1 MSLAR
6 PGLRSPAYRR
16 LLAVSLLLGVGVTA
30 FLVSHGDARNT
41 AASLG
46 RLLRVDVVVLLV
58 GATATNV
65 GLRFIRWQYFLR
77 RVGVRRPIRESL
89 LIYLAASG
97 VSFVPLFAGEI
108 ALKGYLIG
116 KGDRR
121 DQSAAWTVGLYERL
135 CDVVVLCLLASLL
148 GLWIGRASVVSRF
161 WWVFLVPP
169 VGFATFRGRLLAA
182 EGARLLVMLVD
193 RFTRGATAHDDPT
206 MTARLVTGRRTVIG
220 LGLGLAAW
228 GLVCAAAAIVVHRSA
243 SAAIGWQAGPLFA
256 AATLLGGVSL
266 SPGGAGVTGLIFGQ
280 ELIRLGTQGSEA
292 FAIVV
297 AVRALTFWLVLGIGQ
312 LALLRMALGRT
323 EQETHFDAL
332 SPVYD
337 AQIPSHIRDLLIER
351 KIRSMLPVLAPVG
364 GLRGL
369 DIGCGLGWY
378 IDALRHEGAEVVGV
392 DLSRQQARS
401 AHRTGADVLVAS
413 AVSLPFRGEVFD
425 FAYAVNVVHH
435 FENREQQQQVLRQ
448 VARVLK
454 PGGVFFLHEINTT
467 NPLFRLYM
475 GYVFPLIKRIDEGT
489 ELWLQPDA
497 LPVADG
503 LRVEDVSYFTFVP
516 DFLPQAL
523 LRWMLPLEV
532 RLESSRWAR
541 YSAHFMATFRKP
553 GGPTRTPQ

>member
-1 MSLAR
+1 MSLVRSVLR
-6 PGLRSPAYRR
+6 PAAYRR
-16 LLAVSLLLGVGVTA
+16 LLVASVLLGLAVTL
-30 FLVSHGDARNT
+30 LVVYLGELRGIAD
-41 AASLG
+41 SLR
-46 RLLRVDVVVLLV
+46 RLLRFDVVLLMA
-58 GATATNV
+58 GATVTNV
-65 GLRFIRWQYFLR
+65 GLRFVRWQYFLR

-89 LIYLAASG
+89 LIYLAALG
-97 VSFVPLFAGEI
+97 VSFVPLFAAEI

-116 KGDRR
+116 RGNRR

-148 GLWIGRASVVSRF
+148 GVWAGRGSVVGRF
-161 WWVFLVPP
+161 WWVFLVPA
-169 VGFATFRGRLLAA
+169 VTFASFRGRRLAA
-182 EGARLLVMLVD
+182 EAARLFVMLID
-193 RFTRGATAHDDPT
+193 RMTRGATTHDDPRI
-206 MTARLVTGRRTVIG
+206 TARLVTGRRTVVG

-228 GLVCAAAAIVVHRSA
+228 SLVCVAAAIVVHRSA
-243 SAAIGWQAGPLFA
+243 GGAIRWQAGPLFA

-266 SPGGAGVTGLIFGQ
+266 SPGGAGVTGLIFGR

-297 AVRALTFWLVLGIGQ
+297 AVRALTFWLALGIGQ
-312 LALLRMALGRT
+312 LALLRMALKQR

-351 KIRSMLPVLAPVG
+351 KVHRMLPVLAPVE

-378 IDALRHEGAEVVGV
+378 VEALRREGADVVGL

-413 AVSLPFRGEVFD
+413 AVSLPFQSEVFD

-435 FENREQQQQVLRQ
+435 FENREQQRLVLRQ

-489 ELWLQPDA
+489 ELWLKPEA

-503 LRVEDVSYFTFVP
+503 LRVEGVSYFTFVP
-516 DFLPQAL
+516 DFLPHAL
-523 LRWMLPLEV
+523 LRWMVRLEA

-541 YSAHFMATFRKP
+541 YSAHFMATFRKA
-553 GGPTRTPQ
+553 GGTSRASR